1 MGNVPIRGGGGGGDG
16 GGGGGVCVCVCVYVC
31 VWGEGGGVD
40 SSISIGS
47 TMMLT
52 LCVLNFADG
61 TKTYI
66 YILCHYSTLTRH
78 EPLKYFIK

>member
-1 MGNVPIRGGGGGGDG
+1 MGNVPIRGGGGGDG
-16 GGGGGVCVCVCVYVC
+16 GGGGGSGVYVCVCVC
-31 VWGEGGGVD
+31 G
-40 SSISIGS
+40 SSISIGR

-78 EPLKYFIK
+78 EQLKYFIK